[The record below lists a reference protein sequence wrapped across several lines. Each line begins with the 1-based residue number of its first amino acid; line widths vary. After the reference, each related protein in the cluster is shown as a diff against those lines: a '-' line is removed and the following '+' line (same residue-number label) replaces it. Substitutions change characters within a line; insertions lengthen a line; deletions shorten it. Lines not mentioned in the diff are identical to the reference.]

1 MKSEVSINGNRLQ
14 VTRVFNAPRE
24 LVFGFWTTAEKYR
37 QWSRCKECVECEVAM
52 DFRVGGAFT
61 QTMQLALHGEMHQF
75 TVTGA
80 YDEIVEPER
89 IRYSANFGPFTARV
103 TVEFFEQGQDTKVV
117 VTHEGLPD
125 EFFVRN
131 VAQGT
136 SESFD
141 KLEHLLASQAM
152 PASQTTP
159 ASPAVVAQ

>member
-1 MKSEVSINGNRLQ
+1 MKSEISINGNRLQ

-37 QWSRCKECVECEVAM
+37 QWSRCKECVECEVVM

-61 QTMQLALHGEMHQF
+61 QTMQLALQGELHQF

-89 IRYSANFGPFTARV
+89 IRYSADFGAFTARV
-103 TVEFFEQGQDTKVV
+103 TVEFFEQGQGTKVV

-125 EFFVRN
+125 EFFGRN

-141 KLEHLLASQAM
+141 KLEPLI
-152 PASQTTP
+152 ASQTMS
-159 ASPAVVAQ
+159 ASPAVVAP